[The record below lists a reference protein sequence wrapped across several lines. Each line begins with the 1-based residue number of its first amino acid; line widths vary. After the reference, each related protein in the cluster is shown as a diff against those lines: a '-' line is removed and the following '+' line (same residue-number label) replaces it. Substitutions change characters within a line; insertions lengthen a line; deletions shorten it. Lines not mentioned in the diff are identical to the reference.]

1 MGIKDRLRRLTR
13 EAERDMITFEL
24 ADGSVRRFYE
34 DEVMDCFVHEMQRG
48 RRHYF
53 GEEPG
58 PAHPMIEAL
67 RHVSEAELARIVSE
81 QGTLIGHLVGED
93 EIIRGVRERL
103 GPPVKWNDEGTVC
116 E

>member
-1 MGIKDRLRRLTR
+1 MGLRSRLKRLAR

-24 ADGSVRRFYE
+24 EDGTTARFYQ
-34 DEVMDCFVHEMQRG
+34 DEYMDCFVHEFERD

-53 GEEPG
+53 GEKPG

-67 RHVSEAELARIVSE
+67 RKVSDEEMARVIRE
-81 QGTLIGHLVGED
+81 HGMLLGHLVGED
-93 EIIRGVRERL
+93 ANIRGEIERP
-103 GPPVKWNDEGTVC
+103 GPPAKWNEEATVC